1 MASTHGFGGGCRER
15 FARTQADM
23 DAEMNALRKAEA
35 SWKQEARDAVA
46 ALEAHE
52 TSTALGGSRLS
63 HLSALS
69 LGLVADASATTQ
81 KLLRGHRPL
90 APAGHRDASCVAFRD
105 VSPSVCRQYV
115 EPTAHLHA
123 VQQPTPASPSA
134 PPSASGGTR
143 RWGSEADA
151 EAEAGEAEAE
161 AALGAAGEET
171 SWA

>member
-1 MASTHGFGGGCRER
+1 MASAHGFGGGCRER

-52 TSTALGGSRLS
+52 TSTALGGSRLA

-69 LGLVADASATTQ
+69 LGLVADASATQ
-81 KLLRGHRPL
+81 ELLRGHRPL
-90 APAGHRDASCVAFRD
+90 ATFARLPVGHRDASGVAFRG

-115 EPTAHLHA
+115 ESTAHLHA

-143 RWGSEADA
+143 RLGSEADA
-151 EAEAGEAEAE
+151 EAEAE

-171 SWA
+171 LWA